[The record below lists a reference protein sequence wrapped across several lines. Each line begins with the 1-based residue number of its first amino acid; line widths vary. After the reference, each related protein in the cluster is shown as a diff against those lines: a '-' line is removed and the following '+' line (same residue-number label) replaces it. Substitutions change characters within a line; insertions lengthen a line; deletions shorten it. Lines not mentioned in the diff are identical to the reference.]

1 MVSRPDSCDLSG
13 HAMSRYDL
21 RSVKLPRLQGGALSA
36 FVAALE
42 SPLLGAALGSRLEKD
57 AGLGVLRATAFQEV
71 PRPSPLCP
79 RVISEPTR
87 VDPTPALSGLEPL
100 AGAEPFES
108 ARALHAAYA
117 SGRSDPVQVARRSL
131 EAAHAEKG
139 ALHVFIAQ
147 DEADVL
153 SQAQASA
160 RRWAAGAPLG
170 PLDGVPVAVKD
181 ELDMV
186 PYPTSVGTRFLG
198 HGPATEDATCV
209 HRLRQ
214 AGAVLLGK
222 VNMHEIGI
230 NPNGA
235 NPHYGLMRNPYD
247 RRRDTGGSSSGSAA
261 AVAAGLCPIAVGAD
275 GGGSIRIPASLS
287 GVVGLKATFG
297 RVSEHGAAP
306 LCWSVGHVGPIGATV
321 YDVAL
326 AYAVMSGPDPADPRS
341 LTQPPVSLEG
351 LGQAELSG
359 LRVGVYRPWFEHAQ
373 PEVVA
378 AADRAV
384 QCLVARGAELVP
396 VEIPELDLARV
407 AHAVTI
413 LSEMLTSM
421 LEHEPRLGELAPHV
435 RVSLAVARGFRASD
449 YLRAQRARARMMAH
463 LDRVFEQV
471 DVIATPST
479 GMTAPLI
486 PVEED
491 HASWSD
497 LSTTVE
503 LMRFAFLQN
512 LTGHP
517 AISVPCGYDTLG
529 LPIGFQLTGRHWEE
543 ALLLRMA
550 GVVEAATARRLA
562 PKAARL
568 LA

>member
-1 MVSRPDSCDLSG
+1 MVSRRESCDLSG
-13 HAMSRYDL
+13 LMAVYDL
-21 RSVKLPRLQGGALSA
+21 RSVSLPRLQGAGLSA

-42 SPLLGAALGSRLEKD
+42 SPLLGPALGARLEKD
-57 AGLGVLRATAFQEV
+57 AGVTVLRATSFEEV
-71 PRPSPLCP
+71 PRPSPLTP
-79 RVISEPTR
+79 RLLADPARSAERPDLSVLER
-87 VDPTPALSGLEPL
+87 VPSP
-100 AGAEPFES
+100 EPFES
-108 ARALHAAYA
+108 AALLQAAYGSGRADPVSVTKRALEAGRAER
-117 SGRSDPVQVARRSL
+117 SG
-131 EAAHAEKG
+131 
-139 ALHVFIAQ
+139 LHVFVAQ
-147 DEADVL
+147 DEADAL
-153 SQAQASA
+153 AQAEASQ

-186 PYPTSVGTRFLG
+186 PYPTTVGTRFLG
-198 HGPATEDATCV
+198 RGPATEDATCV

-222 VNMHEIGI
+222 ANMHEIGI

-235 NPHYGLMRNPYD
+235 NPHYGLVRNPYD
-247 RRRDTGGSSSGSAA
+247 RTRDTGGSSSGSAA
-261 AVAAGLCPIAVGAD
+261 AVAAGFCPIAVGAD
-275 GGGSIRIPASLS
+275 GGGSIRIPASLC

-306 LCWSVGHVGPIGATV
+306 LCWSVGHVGPLGATV
-321 YDVAL
+321 RDVAL
-326 AYAVMSGPDPADPRS
+326 AYAVMSGPDTADPSS
-341 LTQPPVSLEG
+341 LVQPPVSLGE
-351 LGQAELSG
+351 LDRDDLSG
-359 LRVGVYRPWFEHAQ
+359 LRIGIFRPWFEHAQ
-373 PEVVA
+373 PDVVA
-378 AADRAV
+378 AAKRAV
-384 QCLVARGAELVP
+384 DSLVSRGAEV
-396 VEIPELDLARV
+396 VEVELPELDLARV
-407 AHAVTI
+407 AHAITI

-421 LEHEPRLGELAPHV
+421 LEHEERLGELAPHV
-435 RVSLAVARGFRASD
+435 RVSLAVARGFRSTD
-449 YLRAQRARARMMAH
+449 YLRAQRARARVMGHM
-463 LDRVFEQV
+463 DRVFEKV

-486 PVEED
+486 PVKDD

-550 GVVEAATARRLA
+550 RVVEGATERRLA

-568 LA
+568 L